1 MPKRSFSVFAL
12 SAAALVVLGA
22 APATASGE
30 TPDAKAPKK
39 KDQVCKKIEV
49 TGSLVKVKKVC
60 LTRDQWNRSAED
72 HEKFARDLTD
82 GLRTR
87 PGGN

>member
-12 SAAALVVLGA
+12 SAAALVLGA
-22 APATASGE
+22 APAAAAGA
-30 TPDAKAPKK
+30 TPDAKASKK

-49 TGSLVKVKKVC
+49 TGSLVRVKKVC

>member
-12 SAAALVVLGA
+12 SAAALVLGA
-22 APATASGE
+22 APAAAADV
-30 TPDAKAPKK
+30 TPDAKASKK
-39 KDQVCKKIEV
+39 KDQVCKKIEI
-49 TGSLVKVKKVC
+49 TGSLVRVKKVC

-82 GLRTR
+82 GLRAK